1 MKKNDQKNKDFKKDT
16 SGFGGKP
23 YLRRE
28 EFREW
33 LRRPEQF
40 SILKS
45 PSHERAKLEKELF
58 GREYGY
64 YIEKKEAEK
73 VLKKLE
79 REKFKAFTS
88 LEKAK
93 VEKKIRLMKKF
104 LGK

>member
-1 MKKNDQKNKDFKKDT
+1 MKRDDQKSKGFKKDT

-33 LRRPEQF
+33 LRKPEQF
-40 SILKS
+40 PILKT

-64 YIEKKEAEK
+64 YIEKREAEK
-73 VLKKLE
+73 VLKRLE
-79 REKFKAFTS
+79 KEKFKAPTS
-88 LEKAK
+88 FEKTK
-93 VEKKIRLMKKF
+93 VEKKIRLIKRF